1 MKQKYSILLGENEN
15 ELIIKESGELDK
27 GIFSIVFE
35 EKYNRETIK
44 AACEKDK
51 ATLIS
56 TFRTSGFYPVNAC
69 AELIADGIRDFFKSD
84 CIETKEISFNDVSML
99 KDVFIENLLDEVDA
113 NPVEL
118 DKLLEDETSIE
129 DDSILEDDEINPIA
143 SSPSSIKIADD
154 DGIQADD
161 DI

>member
-15 ELIIKESGELDK
+15 EIIIKESGELDK
-27 GIFSIVFE
+27 GIFSVVFE
-35 EKYNRETIK
+35 EKYNREAIQ

-51 ATLIS
+51 ASLIS
-56 TFRTSGFYPVNAC
+56 AFRTTGLYPVNAC
-69 AELIADGIRDFFKSD
+69 AELIADGIKDFFQSN
-84 CIETKEISFNDVSML
+84 CIETKEISFNDMIVL
-99 KDVFIENLLDEVDA
+99 KDTYTEDLLDEVDA

-129 DDSILEDDEINPIA
+129 DESILEDDEINPIS